1 VANPIFGDSLVLKP
15 SVLFSHA
22 RTGALLVALSLGVAP
37 LAAQTPSPAPAPAAS
52 THVPSFAEA
61 VSIGRSTFL
70 AAFTG
75 AIDSLM
81 ASADPATAPDDL
93 RSRLTDGIAQISL
106 QLGAERRMIS
116 ERVVKVDGR
125 VEYQRTS
132 EFEMVP
138 VPLVFRVILGAPG
151 KWRGF
156 TASTEDQTPDGEEL
170 KP

>member
-1 VANPIFGDSLVLKP
+1 MKP
-15 SVLFSHA
+15 SVFFSRA
-22 RTGALLVALSLGVAP
+22 RTGALLAAIVLGAAP
-37 LAAQTPSPAPAPAAS
+37 LAAQQPAPAPAAPAAPA
-52 THVPSFAEA
+52 TVHVPTHAEA
-61 VSIGRSTFL
+61 IALGRATAL
-70 AAFTG
+70 AALTG

-81 ASADPATAPDDL
+81 ATADPATAPGDL

-116 ERVVKVDGR
+116 ERVVKVDGHY
-125 VEYQRTS
+125 EYQRTS

-138 VPLVFRVILGAPG
+138 VPLVFRVLFGAQG

-156 TASTEDQTPDGEEL
+156 TANTEDQTPDGEEL

>member
-1 VANPIFGDSLVLKP
+1 MRKP
-15 SVLFSHA
+15 SVMSLVRRGTA
-22 RTGALLVALSLGVAP
+22 LAALVLGAAP
-37 LAAQTPSPAPAPAAS
+37 LAAQQPTPTPAPPAAPAAA
-52 THVPSFAEA
+52 HVPTHAEA
-61 VSIGRSTFL
+61 IALGRATFL

-81 ASADPATAPDDL
+81 ATADPASMRDDL

-116 ERVVKVDGR
+116 ERVVHVEGR
-125 VEYQRTS
+125 YEYQRTS

-156 TASTEDQTPDGEEL
+156 TAAPEEATPVGEEL